1 MEITSS
7 IPDASDLLPSREDE
21 KSLTDPK
28 PWHRLVR
35 EKISKEAYRYI
46 SPQTYSQID
55 EFRWNVEKKL
65 VDDSEKLSDRHP
77 EAFVKQILDD
87 DELTMQGLAI
97 LAAYIRRTKGLDNIF
112 VCKSLE
118 AFQKKLDEIGRLE
131 GNIRLSMVLTDW
143 PEVQDEHDK
152 KDGEYG
158 ADITHKLAVC
168 IEKTGSQVKI
178 VILDPMS
185 AHEDDISPVKV
196 LSTAKDLKYVDIE
209 GVDYLLWYIYHSSL
223 DMKNTSVYF
232 STIRRQRTYTGCE
245 TFAFNDAIA
254 FQRNPRFF
262 DHIRTK
268 KLRITEGE
276 AELKLYKIESLPPAF
291 MRGAQSLRLLKEYV
305 EEREKS
311 QDPETLQNIATLK
324 RKVETHLVEVDGK
337 LQNHSNN
344 QKSIK
349 FHLIAANS
357 LGMISTEEL
366 QKIIK
371 ETLLTTPRLA
381 LANGP
386 QTLSDLHLCK
396 PKISIE
402 EIDEPPLL
410 KA

>member
-7 IPDASDLLPSREDE
+7 IPDTIDLLPSREDE

-35 EKISKEAYRYI
+35 EGISKEAYRYA
-46 SPQTYSQID
+46 SPQTFSQVS

-65 VDDSEKLSDRHP
+65 EEDAEKLSDRHP

-97 LAAYIRRTKGLDNIF
+97 LAAYVRRTKGLDNIF

-143 PEVQDEHDK
+143 PEVDDEHDK

-158 ADITHKLAVC
+158 ADIIHKLAVC
-168 IEKTGSQVKI
+168 VEKTGAQVKI
-178 VILDPMS
+178 AILDPL
-185 AHEDDISPVKV
+185 AADEDDISPFKV
-196 LSTAKDLKYVDIE
+196 LSSAKDLQYVEID
-209 GVDYLLWYIYHSSL
+209 GVAYLLWYIYHSSL
-223 DMKNTSVYF
+223 DMKNTSVYY
-232 STIRRQRTYTGCE
+232 STIRRQHTYTGCE

-262 DHIRTK
+262 DHLRAK
-268 KLRITEGE
+268 RLRISEGE

-311 QDPETLQNIATLK
+311 QDPEILQNIATLK

-371 ETLLTTPRLA
+371 ETLLTTPRLP
-381 LANGP
+381 LGSGP
-386 QTLSDLHLCK
+386 QTLSDLHLCR
-396 PKISIE
+396 PKITIE
-402 EIDEPPLL
+402 EIDEPRLL